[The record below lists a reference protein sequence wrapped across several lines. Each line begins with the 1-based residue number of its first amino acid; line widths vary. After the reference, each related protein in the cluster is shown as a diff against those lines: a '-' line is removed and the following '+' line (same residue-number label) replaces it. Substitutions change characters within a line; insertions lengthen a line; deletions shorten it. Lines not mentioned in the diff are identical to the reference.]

1 MLARLI
7 FSITLI
13 LTSYVKLCVESRAR
27 DQTPEGRANF
37 FLTDPLTLYSR
48 SAHLIGEGP
57 SQDVR
62 IGQKLLEGMLQTNP
76 ASAERWFHLGGV
88 FLESGQFDKGKY
100 CFARAAELAP
110 NIADTWL
117 NLANF
122 YIGQNQPRAAL
133 PFLGRILRSTN
144 WSEIV
149 FNDFDRLNLSI
160 REIAEGGGLPAAEPS
175 IAEAYF
181 RHLLEAGDV
190 VRLREAWQWMKTRSP
205 SDPLT
210 QSYVDFL
217 VTKGLVSE
225 AAAAWSFQLGK
236 REPEFGTST
245 FIINGDFERELEGT
259 LFDWRNAPDPHV
271 QVSRDNS
278 VFLSGQSALRLEFD
292 GKINSAYQGVSQRVF
307 LPRGAYRFEAFVRT
321 AGITTDEGVGL
332 RVLDAQ
338 SSHQLLIETERLR
351 GTTDWKKLGG
361 KLIVDSPVRLVEIRV
376 FRRPS
381 WRFDS
386 SIAGT
391 VWIDHVSLKRE

>member
-1 MLARLI
+1 VLARLI

-13 LTSYVKLCVESRAR
+13 LTSYVKLCVESPSR
-27 DQTPEGRANF
+27 DQTPEGGANF
-37 FLTDPLTLYSR
+37 LLTDPLTLYSR

-57 SQDVR
+57 SQDLR
-62 IGQKLLEGMLQTNP
+62 TGQSLLEGMLQTNS

-88 FLESGQFDKGKY
+88 LLESGQLEKGKY
-100 CFARAAELAP
+100 CFTRAAELAP
-110 NIADTWL
+110 NTADTWL

-122 YIGQNQPRAAL
+122 YISQNQPRAAL
-133 PFLGRILRSTN
+133 PFLGRILRSAN
-144 WSEIV
+144 WSEMV
-149 FNDFDRLNLSI
+149 FNDFDKLNLTI
-160 REIAEGGGLPAAEPS
+160 REVAEGGGLPEAEPS

-190 VRLREAWQWMKTRSP
+190 VPLRDAWQWMKTRSP
-205 SDPLT
+205 SDQLT
-210 QSYVDFL
+210 QTYVDFL
-217 VTKGLVSE
+217 VAKGLVSE
-225 AAAAWSFQLGK
+225 AAAAWSSQLGK

-245 FIINGDFERELEGT
+245 FIINGDFEREPERT
-259 LFDWRNAPDPHV
+259 LFDWRIAPDPHV
-271 QVSRDNS
+271 QVSRDNR
-278 VFLSGQSALRLEFD
+278 VFLSGQSALRLDFD

-307 LPRGAYRFEAFVRT
+307 LPRGAYRFEALVRT
-321 AGITTDEGVGL
+321 AGITTDEGVGF

-338 SSHQLLIETERLR
+338 LSHQLLIETERLR